1 MKRYFK
7 TGIFLILLGVLLFHT
22 GFVYGASS
30 SEAGNGKAAV
40 PTGAAKPK
48 ALKIEKSSMVMQ
60 KGSSYS
66 LKLTKKNISGKVTW
80 KTSDKTVASVSQK
93 GKVTGKK
100 RGVATITAK
109 TDGCTAT
116 CRIRVVKASL
126 SAGTLSLV
134 KGKSKTLTITGTGKK
149 AVWSSSSPSVAS
161 VDKTG
166 KITARK
172 KGTAVITATIDAV
185 FLTCKV
191 TVTYPVWNKLLD
203 QYKDNPKVKQ
213 LLFVKYKGG
222 TRANVLLYT
231 KVNKKWKKVLSCPG
245 YVGKDGIGAARE
257 WQPTTPE
264 GTYNLTRGFGILPNP
279 GAKMSYLQVN
289 ANHYWCSDPAYY
301 NRLIDITKKPHAC
314 QGEHLIDYAPSYNYG
329 MFLDYNKECVYPN
342 GSAIFLH
349 CSGNY
354 TYTGGCIAV
363 SQLDMIKILQ
373 TVEKG
378 AKICIYHK

>member
-1 MKRYFK
+1 MKQLFK
-7 TGIFLILLGVLLFHT
+7 TGIFLILLGVLFFHT
-22 GFVYGASS
+22 GYVCGASAP
-30 SEAGNGKAAV
+30 EAGGKETAI
-40 PTGAAKPK
+40 PTQTAKV
-48 ALKIEKSSMVMQ
+48 LKLEKSSMVMQ
-60 KGSSYS
+60 RGGAFS
-66 LKLTKKNISGKVTW
+66 LKLTRKNISGKVTW
-80 KTSDKTVASVSQK
+80 KTSDKSIASVSQK

-109 TDGCTAT
+109 ADGCTAT
-116 CRIRVVKASL
+116 CRIRVVNASL
-126 SAGTLSLV
+126 SAEKLSLV
-134 KGKSKTLTITGTGKK
+134 KGKSKTLTVAGTGKK
-149 AVWSSSSPSVAS
+149 ASWSSSRPSVAS
-161 VDKTG
+161 VGKTG

-185 FLTCKV
+185 VLTCKV

-203 QYKDNPKVKQ
+203 QYQDNAKVKQ

-222 TRANVLLYT
+222 TKANVLLYA
-231 KVNKKWKKVLSCPG
+231 KVNKKWKKILSCPG
-245 YVGKDGIGAARE
+245 YVGKNGIGAARE

-289 ANHYWCSDPAYY
+289 ANHYWCGDPAYY
-301 NRLIDITKKPHAC
+301 NQLIDISQKPHAC

-349 CSGNY
+349 CSGNA

-363 SQLDMIKILQ
+363 SQPDMVQILQ

-378 AKICIYHK
+378 AKICIYNK